1 MTHDYKGTLDAL
13 NKWNCIDRRLNHKAR
28 EFGRDQAELFLE
40 CNLETI
46 RSALKLAQETEQL
59 RLKLSE
65 TAIHLAAR
73 NSEIEQLRKERDEF
87 ERKLKDRSEWFFRW
101 IARGKAGY
109 AGMSMETCADM
120 IWHHPDNPYSEN
132 NPWSE
137 LTKKVAGE

>member
-1 MTHDYKGTLDAL
+1 MTNRYEDAMNDLDEWD
-13 NKWNCIDRRLNHKAR
+13 N
-28 EFGRDQAELFLE
+28 RDLDPDSYLILHET
-40 CNLETI
+40 TI
-46 RSALKLAQETEQL
+46 RSALQLAQETEQL

-109 AGMSMETCADM
+109 AGMSMEKCADM

-137 LTKKVAGE
+137 LAKKVAGE